1 MNPVTIG
8 ESCKECGSKDF
19 TYIERL
25 GEKTCDECGLVLV
38 VNPFEETTHMIAIDD
53 DDKRGRSTDR
63 LGSVI
68 RKSDA
73 YGSKDKFALYREQVR
88 SQPES
93 ETDRNARL
101 LINSTLSYYNVSRDL
116 KKRAEKY
123 YEMMKRDLFRGL
135 DVERRCASLT
145 FYVLK
150 EADIVCNIQEHSRR
164 TLVRQNDISRLA
176 RKIARHQRNSTVFI
190 TRNHEQRAQT
200 LMSRMEV
207 DIDDHFRANALRVV
221 EYVSRHVE
229 SLDMRFAD
237 TMLAAC
243 IWMTGQMMERHDI
256 TQSAICK
263 HWNSSHVGLRG
274 AMVTLCEIFQV
285 DRKTLF
291 GMQVEDFVSG
301 VRY

>member
-1 MNPVTIG
+1 MNPMTVS
-8 ESCKECGSKDF
+8 ESCKECGSTAF
-19 TYIERL
+19 TYIDRL

-38 VNPFEETTHMIAIDD
+38 VNPFEETTHMISISDE
-53 DDKRGRSTDR
+53 DKRSKTIGS
-63 LGSVI
+63 LGSFI

-73 YGSKDKFALYREQVR
+73 YGNKDRFALYREQVR
-88 SQPES
+88 TQPET
-93 ETDRNARL
+93 EADKTARL
-101 LINSTLSYYNVSRDL
+101 LINSTLSYYNVSSDL
-116 KKRAEKY
+116 KRRTQKY
-123 YEMMKRDLFRGL
+123 YDMMKRELFRGL

-164 TLVRQNDISRLA
+164 TRVKPNDISKFA
-176 RKIARHQRNSTVFI
+176 RRIARHQRNSGVFI

-207 DIDDHFRANALRVV
+207 DIDDYFRANALRVV
-221 EYVSRHVE
+221 EYVARHIE

-243 IWMTGQMMERHDI
+243 IWMSGQMMSRYDI

-274 AMVTLCEIFQV
+274 AVVTLSEIFQIE
-285 DRKTLF
+285 RKTLSD
-291 GMQVEDFVSG
+291 MQVEDFVSG

>member
-38 VNPFEETTHMIAIDD
+38 VNPFEETTYMISITD
-53 DDKRGRSTDR
+53 DDKRGKSTDR
-63 LGSVI
+63 LGSI
-68 RKSDA
+68 IMKSEA
-73 YGSKDKFALYREQVR
+73 YGNKDRFALYREQVR
-88 SQPES
+88 SQPETES
-93 ETDRNARL
+93 DRTARL
-101 LINSTLSYYNVSRDL
+101 LINSTLSYYNVSSDL
-116 KKRAEKY
+116 KRRTQKY
-123 YEMMKRDLFRGL
+123 YDMMKRDLFRGL

-150 EADIVCNIQEHSRR
+150 EADIVCNIQEHSRK
-164 TLVRQNDISRLA
+164 TLVKPNDISKFA
-176 RKIARHQRNSTVFI
+176 RRIARHQRNSTVFI

-207 DIDDHFRANALRVV
+207 EIDDHFRANTLRVV

-243 IWMTGQMMERHDI
+243 IWMTSRMMSRYDI

-274 AMVTLCEIFQV
+274 AVVTLSEIFQI
-285 DRKTLF
+285 DRKTLSD
-291 GMQVEDFVSG
+291 MQVEDFVSG